1 MRRTLLAI
9 LLIGAASCAMAQTAF
24 KLIEKY
30 RKLPN
35 ATYMD
40 TSKETLKSY
49 DENPDLITEE
59 ERAQL
64 KKSFKKSETVQIE
77 KCDEEQLAQIDKDI
91 KALKGYEL
99 LFTTNKNGGSDEDA
113 NVFKQMMSDMWNPTI
128 KLKCYGK
135 VKGKTVSDLLVR
147 LEWLNTVALSHIDT
161 KIDRDLMTKALMADG
176 AFVTEFDDDD
186 DDGEVV
192 EMGDVLEEVKK
203 GNVLFVINGKEC
215 PDLHSTEEAAKYMEE
230 NDYHFNVESWVVGG
244 AVKEKYPN
252 TDKKVVIE
260 FFRSDKETK

>member
-1 MRRTLLAI
+1 MKQILCIAM
-9 LLIGAASCAMAQTAF
+9 LLITTSLQAQTAA

-30 RKLPN
+30 RAFPG
-35 ATYMD
+35 AEY
-40 TSKETLKSY
+40 
-49 DENPDLITEE
+49 ENTTEE
-59 ERAQL
+59 SL
-64 KKSFKKSETVQIE
+64 KQHDSDLTAEENARMKKHFKKSEQVQM
-77 KCDEEQLAQIDKDI
+77 KNLNEEQLAQIEQDI

-99 LFTTNKNGGSDEDA
+99 LFTANKNTSYDEDKNILKNMLA
-113 NVFKQMMSDMWNPTI
+113 EVMNPPSV
-128 KLKCYGK
+128 KVRCYGK

-147 LEWLNTVALSHIDT
+147 LEWLNTVALSHVDT
-161 KIDRDLMTKALMADG
+161 KIDKALMTKALMADG
-176 AFVTEFDDDD
+176 ALITEYDDE
-186 DDGEVV
+186 DGEVV

-230 NDYHFNVESWVVGG
+230 NDYHFNVESWIVGG

-260 FFRSDKETK
+260 FSRSDKEK

>member
-1 MRRTLLAI
+1 MKQLFIIAMLLMACTI
-9 LLIGAASCAMAQTAF
+9 QAQTAA

-30 RKLPN
+30 KAFPGAEYLN
-35 ATYMD
+35 T
-40 TSKETLKSY
+40 
-49 DENPDLITEE
+49 TEE
-59 ERAQL
+59 SL
-64 KKSFKKSETVQIE
+64 KQHDSDLTPEENAKMKKNFKKSEQVQMQNL
-77 KCDEEQLAQIDKDI
+77 DEEQLAQIEQDI

-99 LFTTNKNGGSDEDA
+99 LFTANKNTSYDESKNIIKNMLA
-113 NVFKQMMSDMWNPTI
+113 EVMNPPSV
-128 KLKCYGK
+128 KVRCYGK

-176 AFVTEFDDDD
+176 AVVTEFDD

-203 GNVLFVINGKEC
+203 GNVLIVINGKEY
-215 PDLHSTEEAAKYMEE
+215 PDLHSTEDAAKYMEA
-230 NDYHFNVESWVVGG
+230 NDIHFNVESWIVGG

-260 FFRSDKETK
+260 FSRSDKETK

>member
-1 MRRTLLAI
+1 MKQLFIIAM
-9 LLIGAASCAMAQTAF
+9 LLIACTIQAQTAA

-30 RKLPN
+30 KAFPGAEYLN
-35 ATYMD
+35 T
-40 TSKETLKSY
+40 
-49 DENPDLITEE
+49 TEE
-59 ERAQL
+59 SL
-64 KKSFKKSETVQIE
+64 KQRDSDLTPEENAKMKKNFKKSEQVQMQNL
-77 KCDEEQLAQIDKDI
+77 DEEQLAQIEQDI

-99 LFTTNKNGGSDEDA
+99 LFTANKNTSYDESQNIIKNMLA
-113 NVFKQMMSDMWNPTI
+113 EVMNPPSV
-128 KLKCYGK
+128 KVRCYGK

-176 AFVTEFDDDD
+176 ALVTEFDDD

-192 EMGDVLEEVKK
+192 EMKDVLEEVKK

-252 TDKKVVIE
+252 TDRKVVIE
-260 FFRSDKETK
+260 FSRSDKETK

>member
-1 MRRTLLAI
+1 MKQLFIIAM
-9 LLIGAASCAMAQTAF
+9 LLIACTIQAQTAA

-30 RKLPN
+30 KAFPGAEYLN
-35 ATYMD
+35 T
-40 TSKETLKSY
+40 
-49 DENPDLITEE
+49 TEE
-59 ERAQL
+59 SL
-64 KKSFKKSETVQIE
+64 KQRDSDLTPEENAKMKKNFKKSEQVQIQNL
-77 KCDEEQLAQIDKDI
+77 DEEQLAQIEQDI

-99 LFTTNKNGGSDEDA
+99 LFTANKNTSYDESQNIIKNMLA
-113 NVFKQMMSDMWNPTI
+113 EVMNPPSV
-128 KLKCYGK
+128 KVRCYGK

-176 AFVTEFDDDD
+176 ALVTEFD

-192 EMGDVLEEVKK
+192 EMKDVLEEVKK

-252 TDKKVVIE
+252 TDRKVVIE
-260 FFRSDKETK
+260 FSRSDKETK

>member
-9 LLIGAASCAMAQTAF
+9 LLMGAASCAMAQTAA

-30 RKLPN
+30 KAFPGAEYLN
-35 ATYMD
+35 T
-40 TSKETLKSY
+40 
-49 DENPDLITEE
+49 TEE
-59 ERAQL
+59 SL
-64 KKSFKKSETVQIE
+64 KQHDSDLTPEENAKMKKNFKKSEQVQM
-77 KCDEEQLAQIDKDI
+77 KNLNEEQLAQIEQDI

-99 LFTTNKNGGSDEDA
+99 LFKANKNTSYDEDKNILRNMLA
-113 NVFKQMMSDMWNPTI
+113 EVMNPPSV
-128 KLKCYGK
+128 KVRCYGK

-176 AFVTEFDDDD
+176 AVVTEFDD

-203 GNVLFVINGKEC
+203 GNVLIVINGKEY
-215 PDLHSTEEAAKYMEE
+215 PDLHSTEDAAKYMEA
-230 NDYHFNVESWVVGG
+230 NDIHFNVESWIVGG

-260 FFRSDKETK
+260 FSEKDKETK